1 MMIVSFNSN
10 TMSVTRGVGT
20 TYPRLDIYPSVC
32 WVGVGTTYPRLDI
45 YTSVCWVGE
54 GTTYPRLDIYTS
66 ACWVRVL

>member
-45 YTSVCWVGE
+45 HPSVCWF
-54 GTTYPRLDIYTS
+54 
-66 ACWVRVL
+66 RVL